1 MRIVTAAVVLT
12 LVASVAH
19 GQNTSYG
26 DPDIVF
32 EEDYRFGF
40 PEKLTLSE
48 TGDVS
53 HDFNGSLAVPYTMD
67 KPAMM
72 WLAVY
77 SEGADTPACDACG
90 PGGALVRS
98 AGLDTLVFVSQ
109 GVTQA
114 AGSGEFIWDGT
125 DYNGNAVPQGTYR
138 YFLFAVNT
146 TAPPTMIGGTNNP
159 FSMGIRIDAT
169 DNASDPWV
177 YWMFFH
183 DDDGVYG
190 NWVLKRKR
198 LSVDIS
204 PSNDAAP
211 SDPDRIITW
220 ESFPLAWIH
229 EMVGMDQPDWAWT
242 DLGDFQLEPSD
253 PNTFY
258 FNMHRSNS
266 TAVGVFK
273 AFLDEESGTFT
284 PDPDWP
290 EAAPGSFV
298 ELPNRLPG
306 TALLN
311 EWHHAE
317 FADDGLIWITN
328 WPFDVW
334 PSQPRVLSLD
344 RATGAIVDLIDYTAD
359 YTTPWVDVDGADQVM
374 ISGPFGLDVDA
385 EGIYTTGYVGHWFN
399 QVSGGLLVEGEE
411 PALESFPMKR
421 AFDGSLIWQNR
432 NGDGFVD
439 RYVGAEAVA
448 AGVDWT
454 ENMWSVDVA
463 VASWGITAHG
473 AFNTP
478 TDGTIIGPDGNGLF
492 TVDFR
497 GAGVGG
503 GIPGYI
509 RWVNQGTDYD
519 GLIVGVGGELGV
531 MSNPADMITGLIG
544 EGMTAVAE
552 TGSGVTPAS
561 SSLGD
566 AYPNPFNPDT
576 AIPFEIADVGEDLHV
591 RIAVYNLAGQE
602 VAVLADELLRSATY
616 EATWDGIDASGHP
629 VGSGVYIVEMKAGDF
644 VDSKRMTLLK

>member
-1 MRIVTAAVVLT
+1 MRIATAVAVLT
-12 LVASVAH
+12 LVASVAY
-19 GQNTSYG
+19 GQNTTYG
-26 DPDIVF
+26 DPDFVF
-32 EEDYRFGF
+32 EEGYRFGF

-48 TGDVS
+48 TGDVG

-114 AGSGEFIWDGT
+114 AGSGEFTWDGT

-146 TAPPTMIGGTNNP
+146 TAPPTMIGGNNGP
-159 FSMGIRIDAT
+159 YSLGIRIDGT
-169 DNASDPWV
+169 DDPTDPWV
-177 YWMFFH
+177 YWIFH
-183 DDDGVYG
+183 TDDDGVYG

-204 PSNDAAP
+204 PSNDAP
-211 SDPDRIITW
+211 SNPDRIATW
-220 ESFPLAWIH
+220 EAYPITWIH
-229 EMVGMDQPDWAWT
+229 ELIGQDPTTYAWT
-242 DLGDFQLEPSD
+242 DLGDFQIDPDD

-258 FNMHRSNS
+258 FNRNRHEV
-266 TAVGVFK
+266 VGVFK
-273 AFLDEESGTFT
+273 GFLDAESGTFT
-284 PDPDWP
+284 NDPDWP
-290 EAAPGSFV
+290 EADPGSFIQ
-298 ELPNRLPG
+298 LPSRLG
-306 TALLN
+306 GSALTK
-311 EWHHAE
+311 EWHHPE
-317 FADDGLIWITN
+317 FADDGLLWISH
-328 WPFDVW
+328 WPFMEW
-334 PSQPRVLSLD
+334 PAQPAVYSID
-344 RATGAIVDLIDYTAD
+344 RATGEIVDMMDYTAE
-359 YTTPWVDVDGADQVM
+359 YTTAWVDVDGGEQVM
-374 ISGPFGLDVDA
+374 VNGPFGIDVDN
-385 EGIYTTGYVGHWFN
+385 EGIYTTGYVGHWFW
-399 QVSGGLLVEGEE
+399 QLSGGEMAEGEE

-421 AFDGSLIWQNR
+421 AYDGSIIWQNR
-432 NGDGFVD
+432 NGDGFMD
-439 RYVGAEAVA
+439 RYVGPAAEA

-454 ENMWSVDVA
+454 ENMFSVDVA
-463 VASWGITAHG
+463 VSSWGITAHG
-473 AFNTP
+473 SFNTP
-478 TDGTIIGPDGNGLF
+478 TDGTIFGPDGNGLF

-497 GAGVGG
+497 GAGMGG
-503 GIPGYI
+503 GIPGFI
-509 RWVNQGTDYD
+509 RWVNLGQDYD
-519 GLIVGVGGELGV
+519 GLIVGVGGELGT
-531 MSNPADMITGLIG
+531 MQNPADMITGLIG
-544 EGMTAVAE
+544 ESMTAVAE

-566 AYPNPFNPDT
+566 AYPNPFNPDM

-602 VAVLADELLRSATY
+602 VAVLADALLRSATY

-629 VGSGVYIVEMKAGDF
+629 VGSGVYIYEMKVGDF